1 MASFS
6 IQGGEAFLCLY
17 ASFATFALDNG
28 LDTLDRIVES
38 RWTRWTMA
46 DLQCFI
52 FFVAHI
58 SAYLCI
64 SFQGAGDDETHRV
77 FRVAPK
83 KTPMALYFSF
93 SVWKV
98 GFTLN
103 INLNIKK

>member
-6 IQGGEAFLCLY
+6 IQESETFLCLY

-28 LDTLDRIVES
+28 LDTLDRNWES

-52 FFVAHI
+52 FLVVRN

-64 SFQGAGDDETHRV
+64 SFQGAGDDERRGCLSGST
-77 FRVAPK
+77 
-83 KTPMALYFSF
+83 
-93 SVWKV
+93 
-98 GFTLN
+98 
-103 INLNIKK
+103 